1 MFRGLHKHRN
11 SNNILMQYRLIIMI
25 KKAKKNM
32 HIKQV
37 TQPIYNSWRSYN
49 RNKGKQKKKSH
60 TESKIKTRT
69 QISGDFFAGLNDY

>member
-49 RNKGKQKKKSH
+49 RNKGKQKKKVTH
-60 TESKIKTRT
+60 RVKDKNKNTNLR
-69 QISGDFFAGLNDY
+69 